1 MPVNTPAIEVTGL
14 RKAFG
19 DKVAVADIDLRVDE
33 GEFFGFL
40 GPNGAGKSTT
50 INMLVG
56 LLRPDSGSA
65 FIHGK
70 DVWKAPLEAKQL
82 RGVVPEGLALF
93 QRLTG
98 REYVRF
104 VGTIYGLDPR
114 DAARRTDDLMNL
126 LDMGDDADRMI
137 VDYSHGM
144 QKKTALAAAIVH
156 APRVLFLDEPFEGI
170 DAVARRAIH
179 DALQRLRARG
189 TTIFFSSHILE
200 VVERLCTR
208 MAVIAEGRIV
218 ALGTMDELRAQ
229 EKAGTN
235 ATLEDVFLRAV
246 GAQEQVKGAPSWLD

>member
-1 MPVNTPAIEVTGL
+1 MSTSPAIQVTGL
-14 RKAFG
+14 SKAFG
-19 DKVAVADIDLRVDE
+19 EKVAVAGIDLRVDE

-65 FIHGK
+65 FIHGV
-70 DVWKAPLEAKQL
+70 DVWKQPLEAKQM

-98 REYVRF
+98 REYVHF
-104 VGTIYGLDPR
+104 VATIYGL
-114 DAARRTDDLMNL
+114 AAAEAAKRTDDLMQL
-126 LDMGDDADRMI
+126 LDMSDDCDRMI

-144 QKKTALAAAIVH
+144 QKKTALAAAVVH

-170 DAVARRAIH
+170 DAIARRSIH
-179 DALQRLRARG
+179 DVLQRLRARG

-200 VVERLCTR
+200 VVQRLCTR
-208 MAVIAEGRIV
+208 MAVIAEGKIV
-218 ALGTMDELRAQ
+218 ASGTMDELRAQ

-246 GAQEQVKGAPSWLD
+246 GAEGQHRDALSWLD

>member
-1 MPVNTPAIEVTGL
+1 MSANVPAIEVTGL
-14 RKAFG
+14 RKSFG
-19 DKVAVADIDLRVDE
+19 EKIAVAGIDLRVDE

-65 FIHGK
+65 FIHGI
-70 DVWKAPLEAKQL
+70 DVWRQPLDAKRL

-104 VGTIYGLDPR
+104 VGTIYGLAPD
-114 DAARRTDDLMNL
+114 DAAARTDDLMSL
-126 LDMGDDADRMI
+126 LDMGSDADRMI
-137 VDYSHGM
+137 IDYSHGM
-144 QKKTALAAAIVH
+144 QKKTALAAAVIH

-170 DAVARRAIH
+170 DAVARRSIH
-179 DALQRLRARG
+179 DVLQRLRSRG

-200 VVERLCTR
+200 VVQRLCTR
-208 MAVIAEGRIV
+208 MAVIADGRIV
-218 ALGTMDELRAQ
+218 ASGTMDELRAQ
-229 EKAGTN
+229 EQAGSN

-246 GAQEQVKGAPSWLD
+246 GAEDERREGLSWLD